1 MLWHSYPTPLA
12 AIMSAGG
19 RFFSTCY
26 NAQQVYIP
34 GNERKKSMDDENEE
48 LRDDIERVRGIDESE
63 ADHRI
68 GEFRD
73 IVGRIEDLSAQLAAH
88 NDAVMRRLDA
98 IQGIARDNGADEGE
112 GERGPETEDDDIDDI
127 TARDWD
133 DLADELNI

>member
-1 MLWHSYPTPLA
+1 
-12 AIMSAGG
+12 
-19 RFFSTCY
+19 
-26 NAQQVYIP
+26 
-34 GNERKKSMDDENEE
+34 MDDENKE
-48 LRDDIERVRGIDESE
+48 LRDDIERVRGIDEGE

-73 IVGRIEDLSAQLAAH
+73 IVGLIEDLSAQLAAH

-98 IQGIARDNGADEGE
+98 IQGIASDNGADEGE

-133 DLADELNI
+133 DLADELDI

>member
-1 MLWHSYPTPLA
+1 
-12 AIMSAGG
+12 
-19 RFFSTCY
+19 
-26 NAQQVYIP
+26 
-34 GNERKKSMDDENEE
+34 MDDENEE
-48 LRDDIERVRGIDESE
+48 LRDDIERVRGIDEGE

-73 IVGRIEDLSAQLAAH
+73 IVRRIEDLSAQLVAH

-98 IQGIARDNGADEGE
+98 IQGIASDNGADEGE

>member
-1 MLWHSYPTPLA
+1 
-12 AIMSAGG
+12 
-19 RFFSTCY
+19 
-26 NAQQVYIP
+26 
-34 GNERKKSMDDENEE
+34 MDDENEE
-48 LRDDIERVRGIDESE
+48 LRDDIERVRDIDEGE

-98 IQGIARDNGADEGE
+98 IQGIASDNGADEGE